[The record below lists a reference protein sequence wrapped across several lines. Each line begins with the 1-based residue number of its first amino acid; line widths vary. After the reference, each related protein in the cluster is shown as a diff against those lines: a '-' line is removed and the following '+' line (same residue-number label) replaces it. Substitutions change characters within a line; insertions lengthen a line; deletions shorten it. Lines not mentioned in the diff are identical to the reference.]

1 MAEKQSPCSAPICL
15 GEGTLGVAP
24 VLRHSV
30 EQLMS
35 APYAS
40 REEGAMDRTFAGSML
55 IVGVYIAAA
64 SVMLVVPQL
73 ALYIIMH

>member
-1 MAEKQSPCSAPICL
+1 
-15 GEGTLGVAP
+15 
-24 VLRHSV
+24 
-30 EQLMS
+30 MS

-55 IVGVYIAAA
+55 IVGIYVAAA